1 MQFLEVCNS
10 SNESSHDQ
18 AVGSVCQLLLV
29 HREREE
35 EERQDALVH
44 DMQDQGT
51 MSLTLPPWGKISW
64 CAGVGGWGANEVDWR
79 EKFPYPQ
86 SAWSTCQCR
95 VLAFFPP
102 NKGLFMALLVIT
114 ISSPERDFY
123 LISVWHFGKGIFIF
137 SHDCNPHLGKCV
149 PVL

>member
-64 CAGVGGWGANEVDWR
+64 CAGVGGGQTRWTGGKSFLILSLPGAH
-79 EKFPYPQ
+79 
-86 SAWSTCQCR
+86 A
-95 VLAFFPP
+95 
-102 NKGLFMALLVIT
+102 
-114 ISSPERDFY
+114 
-123 LISVWHFGKGIFIF
+123 SVG
-137 SHDCNPHLGKCV
+137 S
-149 PVL
+149 